1 MRFAHTT
8 RWAAAGAALGLTFSV
23 TAGVAVAGLPGSNGP
38 PVVPP
43 AARASAPVLAA
54 ATTTPAT
61 TTTTTP
67 APSPNASSGVQ
78 APAGSSPMMS
88 AMLASLSPQAAR
100 AELQALYS
108 QMLTFMNSTPMMRG
122 TAATGPMMGQ
132 PATGNEPTAGQASAS

>member
-8 RWAAAGAALGLTFSV
+8 RWAAAGAALGLTFAVS
-23 TAGVAVAGLPGSNGP
+23 AGVAVAGLPGSNGP
-38 PVVPP
+38 AVVPP

-54 ATTTPAT
+54 ATTTPVT

>member
-8 RWAAAGAALGLTFSV
+8 RWAAAGAALGLTFAV

-38 PVVPP
+38 VVVPP

-54 ATTTPAT
+54 ATTTPVT

-78 APAGSSPMMS
+78 APAGAP
-88 AMLASLSPQAAR
+88 R
-100 AELQALYS
+100 
-108 QMLTFMNSTPMMRG
+108 
-122 TAATGPMMGQ
+122 
-132 PATGNEPTAGQASAS
+132 

>member
-8 RWAAAGAALGLTFSV
+8 RWAAAGAALGLTFAV
-23 TAGVAVAGLPGSNGP
+23 TAGVADAGLPGSSGP
-38 PVVPP
+38 AVVPP
-43 AARASAPVLAA
+43 AAMASAPVLAA

-132 PATGNEPTAGQASAS
+132 PATGNGPTAGQASAS

>member
-8 RWAAAGAALGLTFSV
+8 RWGAAGAALGLTFAVS
-23 TAGVAVAGLPGSNGP
+23 AGVAIAGLPGSSGP
-38 PVVPP
+38 AVAPP

-67 APSPNASSGVQ
+67 APSPNASSGTQ

-100 AELQALYS
+100 AEFQALYS
-108 QMLTFMNSTPMMRG
+108 QVLTFMNSTPMMRG
-122 TAATGPMMGQ
+122 TAATGPMMDQ

>member
-8 RWAAAGAALGLTFSV
+8 RWAAAGAALGLTFAV
-23 TAGVAVAGLPGSNGP
+23 TAGVADAGLPGSSGP
-38 PVVPP
+38 AVVPP

>member
-1 MRFAHTT
+1 
-8 RWAAAGAALGLTFSV
+8 
-23 TAGVAVAGLPGSNGP
+23 
-38 PVVPP
+38 
-43 AARASAPVLAA
+43 
-54 ATTTPAT
+54 
-61 TTTTTP
+61 
-67 APSPNASSGVQ
+67 
-78 APAGSSPMMS
+78 MMS

>member
-8 RWAAAGAALGLTFSV
+8 RWAAAGAALGLTFAVS
-23 TAGVAVAGLPGSNGP
+23 AGVAIAGLPGSSGP
-38 PVVPP
+38 AVAPP

-100 AELQALYS
+100 AEFQALYS
-108 QMLTFMNSTPMMRG
+108 QVLTFMNSTPMMRG
-122 TAATGPMMGQ
+122 TAATGPMMDQ